1 MNMRRGLAL
10 AFATAT
16 FAYSSTV
23 ALHCQEDGNIAMT
36 SEGAKPLS
44 DREKSNLR
52 GPVRSVIEE
61 SLQPAWTDG
70 DGKVYP
76 ESRSWRKTEYD
87 REGRTAE
94 TRFRGSTGEWVT
106 RYTYA
111 EAGMLLRTIIQ
122 DEKGETKRE
131 IVYKYDQGRLLS
143 ITDTL
148 DPDNPIAF
156 HYDANGRKTKVAI
169 ARLVDERQGPRAV
182 SRSME
187 AMQASFEDS
196 GSAPALPEGG
206 SAVTLYD
213 EHDRPAEI
221 QSRNST
227 GEIISRTLRVYDDQ
241 GRVVEEKQTM
251 DDPLKLIPGGDQ
263 KKIFASEKVTPQELR
278 DQLAQF
284 LGGGG
289 IWSTKYTYDA
299 QGRRSNTIHGVF
311 NHVEDATE
319 TAYNEHGDVAKETNK
334 NTMRG
339 TPNGENDGTRTSE
352 TIYSYLYDSYGNW
365 TFKKRSSHSTDGA
378 FKDAGDEVRR
388 TIEYF

>member
-122 DEKGETKRE
+122 DEKGETKRR
-131 IVYKYDQGRLLS
+131 DRLQIRPGALVEHHRHHWTQTIPSLS
-143 ITDTL
+143 ITT
-148 DPDNPIAF
+148 
-156 HYDANGRKTKVAI
+156 
-169 ARLVDERQGPRAV
+169 Q
-182 SRSME
+182 
-187 AMQASFEDS
+187 
-196 GSAPALPEGG
+196 
-206 SAVTLYD
+206 
-213 EHDRPAEI
+213 
-221 QSRNST
+221 T
-227 GEIISRTLRVYDDQ
+227 GERRRLRSPGSSMSDRGQ
-241 GRVVEEKQTM
+241 GQFREAWR
-251 DDPLKLIPGGDQ
+251 PCRRR
-263 KKIFASEKVTPQELR
+263 LR
-278 DQLAQF
+278 IQA
-284 LGGGG
+284 
-289 IWSTKYTYDA
+289 A
-299 QGRRSNTIHGVF
+299 RRPCLR
-311 NHVEDATE
+311 A
-319 TAYNEHGDVAKETNK
+319 AA
-334 NTMRG
+334 R
-339 TPNGENDGTRTSE
+339 
-352 TIYSYLYDSYGNW
+352 
-365 TFKKRSSHSTDGA
+365 
-378 FKDAGDEVRR
+378 
-388 TIEYF
+388 